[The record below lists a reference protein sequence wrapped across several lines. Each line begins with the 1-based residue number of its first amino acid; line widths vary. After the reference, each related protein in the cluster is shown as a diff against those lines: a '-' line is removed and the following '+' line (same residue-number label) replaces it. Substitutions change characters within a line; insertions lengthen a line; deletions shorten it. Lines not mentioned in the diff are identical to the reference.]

1 MKKSKEDKI
10 IIARNKKA
18 LRDFFILDRY
28 EAGIVLK
35 GSEVKSIREHKVNLR
50 DSYGQIRKGELM
62 LYNMHITP
70 YSKSRVEDINPVRV
84 RKLLMH
90 RREIDRIAGKL
101 TDKSLTLVPLSIYI
115 AGNLAK
121 IEIAIAKGKAKRDK
135 RRDIEKKE
143 HEREIRRA
151 FKNF

>member
-1 MKKSKEDKI
+1 MGET
-10 IIARNKKA
+10 IARNKKA
-18 LRDFFILDRY
+18 YHDYTILEKF

-50 DSYGQIRKGELM
+50 DSYGQIKKGELM

-90 RREIDRIAGKL
+90 RREIDRIA
-101 TDKSLTLVPLSIYI
+101 PLSF
-115 AGNLAK
+115 
-121 IEIAIAKGKAKRDK
+121 
-135 RRDIEKKE
+135 
-143 HEREIRRA
+143 ERPLELIW
-151 FKNF
+151 